1 MGFQVSPGVNV
12 SEIDL
17 TTIVPAVTTSAGF
30 AGCFRWGPVGERVL
44 VDSPNRL
51 REIFG
56 PPDDNTSNFFFT
68 AYNFLGYGNN
78 LSIVRA
84 FGGSAGNAN
93 SLEHRRRFLLRIDH
107 TLTEEHLHRFHPQS
121 LSQSIPVDS
130 ETVSLLWSLTIM
142 VELAEQIWVLLL
154 HWALVIHLLVVDSL
168 VVETLLELSLKVIES
183 SLVMVMFT
191 QSRKL
196 FQELLWMVRW

>member
-17 TTIVPAVTTSAGF
+17 TTIVPAVATTSAGF

-44 VDSPNRL
+44 VDSPNCL

-93 SLEHRRRFLLRIDH
+93 SLDTRR
-107 TLTEEHLHRFHPQS
+107 S
-121 LSQSIPVDS
+121 Y
-130 ETVSLLWSLTIM
+130 
-142 VELAEQIWVLLL
+142 
-154 HWALVIHLLVVDSL
+154 
-168 VVETLLELSLKVIES
+168 
-183 SLVMVMFT
+183 
-191 QSRKL
+191 
-196 FQELLWMVRW
+196 QE